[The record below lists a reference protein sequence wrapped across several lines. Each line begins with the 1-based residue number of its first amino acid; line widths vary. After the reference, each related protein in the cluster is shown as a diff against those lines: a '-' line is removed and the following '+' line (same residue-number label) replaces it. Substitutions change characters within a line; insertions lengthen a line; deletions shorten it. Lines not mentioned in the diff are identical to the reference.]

1 MMDNDCYSLTK
12 TPIKICMFDTLA
24 FMFAPQKNVSNPPQ
38 FLVLF
43 GEVFVY
49 DGYKR
54 TSDAKSDD
62 SRR

>member
-1 MMDNDCYSLTK
+1 
-12 TPIKICMFDTLA
+12 MFNTLI

-38 FLVLF
+38 LLVLF

-54 TSDAKSDD
+54 ISDAKSDD